1 MASTTMKRIASELGV
16 SITTVSKVLNNHDDI
31 SPATRA
37 RVMAKVEEL
46 GYRPNAVARSLT
58 LRRTHTLGVVIPDL
72 LHSFFVDAIV
82 REHVPDLTD
91 DQITELASNQ
101 QHFIAI
107 TYTINAQSKEQV
119 VALANALKA
128 NKDVIMLI

>member
-1 MASTTMKRIASELGV
+1 MVDELQPEGELLKFPV
-16 SITTVSKVLNNHDDI
+16 SYPIKVVGRRSDGLR
-31 SPATRA
+31 AT
-37 RVMAKVEEL
+37 
-46 GYRPNAVARSLT
+46 
-58 LRRTHTLGVVIPDL
+58 I
-72 LHSFFVDAIV
+72 DAIV

-91 DQITELASNQ
+91 DQITERASTQ

-119 VALANALKA
+119 IALANALKA

>member
-1 MASTTMKRIASELGV
+1 MVDERTP
-16 SITTVSKVLNNHDDI
+16 N
-31 SPATRA
+31 
-37 RVMAKVEEL
+37 EEL
-46 GYRPNAVARSLT
+46 LKFPTPYPIKVVGRRSEG
-58 LRRTHTLGVVIPDL
+58 LRAAI
-72 LHSFFVDAIV
+72 DAIV

-91 DQITELASNQ
+91 DQVSERASNQ

-107 TYTINAQSKEQV
+107 TYTIIAQSKEQV